1 MEMPYT
7 ALQAFD
13 IGTDDFGSIYI
24 ISEGNEYSAAV
35 AQSALSLLDS
45 RHQTPVSYTHL
56 DVYKRQQEHLPVTT
70 RGAGTGLCG
79 GCVPIH
85 GGIVMSMMRMNKIL
99 EIDEQTMNAVLQPGV
114 LLMEIIE
121 EAANHNLLYAPAPG
135 EKSARCV

>member
-45 RHQTPVSYTHL
+45 RHQTQG
-56 DVYKRQQEHLPVTT
+56 KRCISD
-70 RGAGTGLCG
+70 AGIQRTDGT
-79 GCVPIH
+79 
-85 GGIVMSMMRMNKIL
+85 
-99 EIDEQTMNAVLQPGV
+99 D
-114 LLMEIIE
+114 
-121 EAANHNLLYAPAPG
+121 
-135 EKSARCV
+135 